1 MDKYIG
7 TKGILKLLDGEDN
20 RRWEF
25 HNVLYYK
32 DQNIEKWFDG
42 ITRGS
47 FAEKVPE
54 GRRTKVRDFER
65 IMIPDRYKITFSQMT
80 DKEYEDY
87 DDKIWKPNVFD
98 SFINWF
104 KGKE

>member
-65 IMIPDRYKITFSQMT
+65 ISEFSDEKNQRTKIGRS
-80 DKEYEDY
+80 K
-87 DDKIWKPNVFD
+87 V
-98 SFINWF
+98 SR
-104 KGKE
+104 